1 MANTKS
7 AIKRVR
13 KISRQTTVNKSRK
26 SKFKTVLKKMNA
38 ILSKKDKKEALAFL
52 PKLNSELMKIAK
64 TGVIKKQN
72 AARNV
77 SRITKKIKVEGSA
90 NPENSH
96 YFPTKAEL
104 MNCLL
109 LLNNVTALTAE
120 NDSYESQSA
129 D

>member
-1 MANTKS
+1 MPQPIKTCIANARILNDLGLRS
-7 AIKRVR
+7 ARALTNDPV
-13 KISRQTTVNKSRK
+13 KIR
-26 SKFKTVLKKMNA
+26 
-38 ILSKKDKKEALAFL
+38 ALE
-52 PKLNSELMKIAK
+52 SEGI
-64 TGVIKKQN
+64 
-72 AARNV
+72 
-77 SRITKKIKVEGSA
+77 RITKKIKVEGSA